1 MTARPSHPLRRT
13 GRGFTLLEVMVAL
26 GILAASLV
34 AISDVV
40 GGALRN
46 QVRARNLE
54 VAALLARGKMVA
66 IEDHYEWKGFATT
79 DESDDG
85 TFDEEGHPEV
95 KWRLEIRAP
104 EGTIDADRMLRSLTG
119 TDLQGLLASQGQGQG
134 SQGQP
139 SQLAPAAAQLTALLQ
154 PTLAKLAE
162 SVKKGLREVRL
173 TVSWTEDGRPESFE
187 VKTHMLV
194 LSPGETAPR

>member
-1 MTARPSHPLRRT
+1 VSARAA

-26 GILAASLV
+26 AILATSML

-54 VAALLARGKMVA
+54 VAALLARAKMAQV
-66 IEDHYEWKGFATT
+66 EDHYEWKGFASS

-85 TFDEEGHPEV
+85 TFDEEGHPEIA
-95 KWRLEIRAP
+95 WRLEITAPAGSLDGDQIVRAV
-104 EGTIDADRMLRSLTG
+104 TG
-119 TDLQGLLASQGQGQG
+119 TDLQNLLPPPDES
-134 SQGQP
+134 P
-139 SQLAPAAAQLTALLQ
+139 QLAPFQAQITAVLQATVANLAAN
-154 PTLAKLAE
+154 
-162 SVKKGLREVRL
+162 VRKGLREVRL
-173 TVSWTEDGRPESFE
+173 TVTWPENGRQESFE

-194 LSPGETAPR
+194 LAPAETAPR